1 MQKRNTIMIL
11 SGILGI
17 ILLIIGNTFLFRN
30 SEEPKE
36 ANEEDIVR
44 KYLNSSNEIEV
55 YEEKNISDFIE
66 IKNGTLKD
74 KRIDTT
80 SIGEEQFEFTYVNER
95 GKKRIGTFPV
105 NIIDKTP
112 PVIFI
117 SDTYTYIK
125 NSNVNIEENVLCGD
139 NYDKKPVCKIEG
151 EYDLNQVGS
160 YSVVYKA
167 IDSSGNETVKPITLK
182 VIEKSNSRGT
192 VSKISL
198 DEIKSKYQNENTV
211 LGIDVSK
218 WQQTIDYEKVKES
231 GIEFVM
237 IRVGTQKGPKEDS
250 IIDAYFKENIENAKK
265 AGLKVGVYYY
275 SYASSVK
282 EASKQAEWVI
292 EQLEPYK
299 IDLPVVFDWECYTLF
314 NSFHISLHDLNEIA
328 DTFLEKV
335 EKEGYEGMLYGSK
348 NYLETIWKTGKYKT
362 WLAHYTEK
370 TTYNNDYL
378 MWQFTNRGSVPGIS
392 TMVDIDIMI
401 K

>member
-1 MQKRNTIMIL
+1 MKKINGMIIL

-17 ILLIIGNTFLFRN
+17 ILLAIGNIYLF
-30 SEEPKE
+30 SESNE
-36 ANEEDIVR
+36 AKEEDIVR
-44 KYLNSSNEIEV
+44 KYLNTSNEIEV
-55 YEEKNISDFIE
+55 YEDKYISDFIE
-66 IKNGTLKD
+66 VKNGILND
-74 KRIDTT
+74 KKINTKQ
-80 SIGEEQFEFTYVNER
+80 IGKKQVEFTYRNER
-95 GKKRIGTFPV
+95 GKEKVGEFEV
-105 NIIDKTP
+105 NIVDKIP
-112 PVIFI
+112 PIILI
-117 SDTYTYIK
+117 SDTYTYTK

-151 EYDLNQVGS
+151 EYDLNQVGN

-198 DEIKSKYQNENTV
+198 DEIKTKYQNENTI

-218 WQQTIDYEKVKES
+218 WQQEINFEEVKNN

-265 AGLKVGVYYY
+265 AGLKVGIYYY

-282 EASKQAEWVI
+282 EAKNQAKWVI
-292 EQLEPYK
+292 EQLDPYK
-299 IDLPVVFDWECYTLF
+299 IDLPVVFDWECYTFF
-314 NSFHISLHDLNEIA
+314 NSFHISLYDLNEIA
-328 DTFLEKV
+328 DTFLKEI

-370 TTYNNDYL
+370 TTYNEEYL

-392 TMVDIDIMI
+392 TMVDVDVM
-401 K
+401 KK

>member
-1 MQKRNTIMIL
+1 MKKINGMIIL

-17 ILLIIGNTFLFRN
+17 ILLAIGNIYLF
-30 SEEPKE
+30 SESNE
-36 ANEEDIVR
+36 AKEEDIVR
-44 KYLNSSNEIEV
+44 KYLNTSNEIEV
-55 YEEKNISDFIE
+55 YEDKYISDFIE
-66 IKNGTLKD
+66 VKNGILND
-74 KRIDTT
+74 KKINTKQ
-80 SIGEEQFEFTYVNER
+80 IGKKQVEFTYRNER
-95 GKKRIGTFPV
+95 GKEKVGEFEV
-105 NIIDKTP
+105 NIVDKIP
-112 PVIFI
+112 PIILI
-117 SDTYTYIK
+117 SDTYTYTK
-125 NSNVNIEENVLCGD
+125 NSNVNILENVLCGD

-151 EYDLNQVGS
+151 EYDLNQVGI

-198 DEIKSKYQNENTV
+198 DEIKTKYQNENTV

-218 WQQTIDYEKVKES
+218 WQQEINFEEVKNN

-265 AGLKVGVYYY
+265 AGLKVGIYYY

-282 EASKQAEWVI
+282 EAKNQAKWVI
-292 EQLEPYK
+292 EQLDPYK
-299 IDLPVVFDWECYTLF
+299 IDLPVVFDWECYTFF
-314 NSFHISLHDLNEIA
+314 NSFHISIYDLNEIA
-328 DTFLEKV
+328 DTFLKEI

-370 TTYNNDYL
+370 TTYNEEYL

-392 TMVDIDIMI
+392 TMVDVDVMR

>member
-1 MQKRNTIMIL
+1 MKKINGMIIL

-17 ILLIIGNTFLFRN
+17 ILLAIGNIYLF
-30 SEEPKE
+30 SESNE
-36 ANEEDIVR
+36 AKEEDIVR
-44 KYLNSSNEIEV
+44 KYLNTSNEIEV
-55 YEEKNISDFIE
+55 YEDKYISDFIE
-66 IKNGTLKD
+66 VKNGILND
-74 KRIDTT
+74 KKINTKQ
-80 SIGEEQFEFTYVNER
+80 IGKKQVEFTYRNER
-95 GKKRIGTFPV
+95 GKEKVGEFEV
-105 NIIDKTP
+105 NIVDKIP
-112 PVIFI
+112 PIILI
-117 SDTYTYIK
+117 SDTYTYTK
-125 NSNVNIEENVLCGD
+125 NSNVNILENVLCGD

-151 EYDLNQVGS
+151 EYDLNQIGN

-167 IDSSGNETVKPITLK
+167 VDSSGNETVKSITLK

-192 VSKISL
+192 VNKISL
-198 DEIKSKYQNENTV
+198 DEIKTKYQNENTI

-218 WQQTIDYEKVKES
+218 WQQTVDYEKVKES

-265 AGLKVGVYYY
+265 AGLKVGIYYY

-282 EASKQAEWVI
+282 EAKNQAKWVI
-292 EQLEPYK
+292 EQLDPYK
-299 IDLPVVFDWECYTLF
+299 IDLPVVFDWECYTFF
-314 NSFHISLHDLNEIA
+314 NSFHISLYDLNEIA
-328 DTFLEKV
+328 DTFLKEI

-370 TTYNNDYL
+370 TTYNEEYL

-392 TMVDIDIMI
+392 TMVDVDVM
-401 K
+401 KK

>member
-1 MQKRNTIMIL
+1 MKKINGMIIL

-17 ILLIIGNTFLFRN
+17 ILLAIGNIYLF
-30 SEEPKE
+30 SESNE
-36 ANEEDIVR
+36 AKEEDIVR
-44 KYLNSSNEIEV
+44 KYLNTSNEIEV
-55 YEEKNISDFIE
+55 YEDKYISDFIE
-66 IKNGTLKD
+66 VKNGILND
-74 KRIDTT
+74 KKINTKQ
-80 SIGEEQFEFTYVNER
+80 IGKKQVEFTYRNER
-95 GKKRIGTFPV
+95 GKEKVGEFEV
-105 NIIDKTP
+105 NIVDKIP
-112 PVIFI
+112 PIILI
-117 SDTYTYIK
+117 SDTYTYTK
-125 NSNVNIEENVLCGD
+125 NSNVNILENVLCGD

-151 EYDLNQVGS
+151 EYDLNQIGN

-167 IDSSGNETVKPITLK
+167 VDSSGNETVKPITLK

-192 VSKISL
+192 VNKISL
-198 DEIKSKYQNENTV
+198 DEIKTKYQNENTI

-218 WQQTIDYEKVKES
+218 WQQTVDYEKVKES

-265 AGLKVGVYYY
+265 AGLKVGIYYY

-282 EASKQAEWVI
+282 EAKNQAKWVI
-292 EQLEPYK
+292 EQLDPYK
-299 IDLPVVFDWECYTLF
+299 IDLPVVFDWECYTFF
-314 NSFHISLHDLNEIA
+314 NSFHISLYDLNEIA
-328 DTFLEKV
+328 DTFLKEI

-370 TTYNNDYL
+370 TTYNEEYL

-392 TMVDIDIMI
+392 TMVDVDVM
-401 K
+401 KK

>member
-1 MQKRNTIMIL
+1 MKKINGMIIL

-17 ILLIIGNTFLFRN
+17 ILLAIGNIYLF
-30 SEEPKE
+30 SESNE
-36 ANEEDIVR
+36 AKEEDIVR
-44 KYLNSSNEIEV
+44 KYLNTSNEIEV
-55 YEEKNISDFIE
+55 YEDKYISDFIE
-66 IKNGTLKD
+66 VKNGILND
-74 KRIDTT
+74 KKINTKQ
-80 SIGEEQFEFTYVNER
+80 IGKKQVEFTYRNER
-95 GKKRIGTFPV
+95 GKEKVGEFEV
-105 NIIDKTP
+105 NIVDKIP
-112 PVIFI
+112 PIILI
-117 SDTYTYIK
+117 SDTYTYTK
-125 NSNVNIEENVLCGD
+125 NSNVNILENVLCGD

-151 EYDLNQVGS
+151 EYDLNQVGI

-198 DEIKSKYQNENTV
+198 DEIKTKYQNENTV

-218 WQQTIDYEKVKES
+218 WQQEINFEEVKNN

-265 AGLKVGVYYY
+265 AGLKVGIYYY

-282 EASKQAEWVI
+282 EAKNQAKWVI
-292 EQLEPYK
+292 EQLDPYK
-299 IDLPVVFDWECYTLF
+299 IDLPVVFDWECYTFF
-314 NSFHISLHDLNEIA
+314 NSFHISIYDLNEIA
-328 DTFLEKV
+328 DTFLKEI

-370 TTYNNDYL
+370 TTYNEEYL

-392 TMVDIDIMI
+392 TMVDVDAMR

>member
-1 MQKRNTIMIL
+1 MKKINGMIIL

-17 ILLIIGNTFLFRN
+17 ILLAIGNIYLF
-30 SEEPKE
+30 SESNE
-36 ANEEDIVR
+36 AKEEDIVR
-44 KYLNSSNEIEV
+44 KYLNTSNEIEV
-55 YEEKNISDFIE
+55 YEDKYISDFIE
-66 IKNGTLKD
+66 VKNGILND
-74 KRIDTT
+74 KKINTKQ
-80 SIGEEQFEFTYVNER
+80 IGKKQVEFTYKNER
-95 GKKRIGTFPV
+95 GKEKVGEFEV
-105 NIIDKTP
+105 NIVDKIP
-112 PVIFI
+112 PIILI
-117 SDTYTYIK
+117 SDTYTYTK

-151 EYDLNQVGS
+151 EYDLNQVGI

-198 DEIKSKYQNENTV
+198 DEIKTKYQNENTI

-218 WQQTIDYEKVKES
+218 WQQEINFEEVKNN

-265 AGLKVGVYYY
+265 AGLKVGIYYY

-282 EASKQAEWVI
+282 EAKNQAKWVI
-292 EQLEPYK
+292 EQLDPYK
-299 IDLPVVFDWECYTLF
+299 IDLPVVFDWECYTFF
-314 NSFHISLHDLNEIA
+314 NSFHISLYDLNEIA
-328 DTFLEKV
+328 DAFLKEI

-370 TTYNNDYL
+370 TTYNDEYL

-392 TMVDIDIMI
+392 TMVDVDVM
-401 K
+401 KK